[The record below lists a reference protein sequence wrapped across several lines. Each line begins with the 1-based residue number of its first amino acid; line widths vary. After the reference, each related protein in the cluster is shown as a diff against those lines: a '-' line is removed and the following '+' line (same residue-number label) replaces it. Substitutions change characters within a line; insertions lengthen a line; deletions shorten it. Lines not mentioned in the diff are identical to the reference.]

1 VAAAFDH
8 QHRTP
13 EVSMTL
19 ADVDK
24 KASGD
29 SPDRRVGG
37 DTLTGQGS
45 PIYDAMIAEL
55 GDPTASS
62 ADHSS

>member
-1 VAAAFDH
+1 
-8 QHRTP
+8 
-13 EVSMTL
+13 MTL

-62 ADHSS
+62 ENDDS

>member
-1 VAAAFDH
+1 
-8 QHRTP
+8 
-13 EVSMTL
+13 MTL

-24 KASGD
+24 KASGNA
-29 SPDRRVGG
+29 PDRHVGG

-55 GDPTASS
+55 GDPTAPSGS
-62 ADHSS
+62 ADS

>member
-1 VAAAFDH
+1 
-8 QHRTP
+8 
-13 EVSMTL
+13 MTL

-29 SPDRRVGG
+29 SPDRHVGG
-37 DTLTGQGS
+37 DTLMGQGS

-62 ADHSS
+62 GNDDS